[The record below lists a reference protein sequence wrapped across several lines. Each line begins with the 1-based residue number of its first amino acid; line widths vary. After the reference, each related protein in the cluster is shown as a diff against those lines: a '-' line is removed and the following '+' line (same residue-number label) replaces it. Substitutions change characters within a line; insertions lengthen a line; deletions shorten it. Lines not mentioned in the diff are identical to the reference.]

1 MYLNRNYLYI
11 DHTDSINVADHVNDG
26 NLHLNKYGKAV
37 LAKDFTNFLG
47 NMDWWDNDSGSNLS
61 YCEINH
67 NYHLNQYEGFLNP
80 NQIYLDELSDSKL
93 NEGNDV
99 SVLSGNQSFNLL
111 DESLLC
117 NNDLKQIRLK
127 NPNNLII
134 AQININSLRNKFDF
148 LVQLMF
154 NNVDILLVSETKID
168 ASFPN
173 AQFHIAGYTIY
184 RRDRNGNG
192 GGLLLYVKEDIPSS
206 LLNLDT
212 SYEAMYIEINVRKKK
227 WLIGCSYNPKQNM
240 IAPHLEQVGQY
251 LDKYLTNYD
260 QFLLLGDMNAD
271 PDNQT
276 VIDFREV

>member
-1 MYLNRNYLYI
+1 MYDYSKPTIRVFDPEVIVLHVGTNELNSPKKSSEIAKSIIDLAASLKTCTTRIVISLIIPRGDDLNNKASEVNDRLKNMCLNRNYLYI
-11 DHTDSINVADHVNDG
+11 DHSDSINVADHVNDG

-80 NQIYLDELSDSKL
+80 NQIYLDDLSDSKL

-99 SVLSGNQSFNLL
+99 SVLSGNQSLNLS
-111 DESLLC
+111 DQSLSC

-134 AQININSLRNKFDF
+134 AQSNINSLRNKFDF

-154 NNVDILLVSETKID
+154 DNVDILLVSETKID

-192 GGLLLYVKEDIPSS
+192 GGLLL
-206 LLNLDT
+206 
-212 SYEAMYIEINVRKKK
+212 
-227 WLIGCSYNPKQNM
+227 
-240 IAPHLEQVGQY
+240 
-251 LDKYLTNYD
+251 
-260 QFLLLGDMNAD
+260 
-271 PDNQT
+271 
-276 VIDFREV
+276 